1 MNRVTDD
8 QVDWRVSHV
17 EFPFLFVKYVLFA
30 YFYPDFLTCGGTK

>member
-8 QVDWRVSHV
+8 RVDWRVSHV
-17 EFPFLFVKYVLFA
+17 ENPFLFVKYVLFA